1 MSFLATEGFTAPKRF
16 QVVRRIGAGGM
27 GVVYEALDRER
38 DLRVALK
45 HLAEP
50 SPATL
55 YLFKR
60 EFHALA
66 GIIHPNLVPL
76 YELISDGQQWF
87 FTMELIDGG
96 VDFMAHLRRDRA
108 AAVSE
113 AEQPTVPSA
122 PMPVPVVERLP
133 RGEPQGPPGGGLAVD
148 HGRLREAFT
157 QLATGV
163 AALHQAGKLHRDLKP
178 SNAMVRKDGRVVLV
192 DFGLVVEIS
201 AYAATPTDPAGPSAR
216 PSRSPLVPIATDA
229 QLAGSIAYMA
239 PEQAAGQALTCASD
253 WYAVGVMLF
262 EALTGRLPI
271 EGEPIVMW
279 NAKQF
284 VDAPAPSQLVRDVP
298 ADLDALCVDLL
309 RRDPAARP
317 SGAEVL
323 ARLAG
328 GAATAPAGIAPTA
341 PGTPHLAPFV
351 GRVAHLGKLHRAF
364 DEAAQGYAV
373 VCRVIGKSGA
383 GKTSLIHRFIDE
395 TALRR
400 EVTVLAGR
408 CYEQESVPYKTVDN
422 VVDALVSHLVRLPA
436 EDVAKL
442 LPANLSA
449 LTRVFP
455 AFERIA
461 TWSDALS
468 HAPYVHDPRELRK
481 LAFEV
486 MRELLVGVSR
496 RRPLLVYIDDVQWG
510 DVDGATLLA
519 GLLEPRAGLHM
530 LLVIAYRSED
540 EEVNPCLAA
549 LATSSAIR
557 AASQGGGTVIVDAL
571 TAAETCELALDLIGR
586 ETPGAAA
593 RAAWVVRESDG
604 NALFIHELVR
614 HLEAGFSA
622 AQAEGTPLDDVLWRR
637 VCRLPDDARRL
648 LEIIAVAGQ
657 PIRLRAAQEAADLPA
672 LPPEVVTGLRS
683 GQLVR
688 GTGPGLDDDVH
699 TFHDRIRE
707 SVVEHLT
714 AATRTAHHGRLAVTL
729 EAVGGVAPETI
740 AAHFYGA
747 GELGKAADY
756 YVAAADLAMRALA
769 FERAEGYYR
778 QAAELAQTDLAKAA
792 VWEKLV
798 HYYTNMARFA
808 DAYAVGR
815 KAVQRFGVDLPAKFI
830 PPLFLVDFV
839 RALVRL
845 RGRAPAR
852 LLELPTASDPQ
863 IETAVRLICVV
874 AKAAYQVRPELC
886 VAISTKV
893 VNLCLRHGNTRFS
906 AIGYLVF
913 GTIFQ
918 GGVLGRH
925 TTGHAFGRLALALVE
940 KYENTV
946 QLAEVA
952 FVVGYFGTSWLLP
965 ATEAEALWR
974 TAYDAG
980 QRTGDLFH
988 TGCACAGTVMSMMMR
1003 GAPMAEVREESER
1016 HVDFL
1021 QRRGLREPLAI
1032 LATVRRAR
1040 ALLGAPTGDETPC
1053 AEAALDEAAFE
1064 QRLAGFGSK
1073 HFAHFH
1079 YVLTA
1084 QVHYLLGNHDQAE
1097 LAARSSVGYLKKSP
1111 GMLHTAEHELWSALV
1126 AAAQVRRAAGVFR
1139 RAQLVRAAKRARKK
1153 LARWAAD
1160 CPDNFASKERLVAG
1174 ELARLRGDLAEAVRC
1189 YDAAVAAAD
1198 DAGHLHIAGL
1208 AHELAARV
1216 HTATG
1221 HPDTARR
1228 IAEAKR
1234 YYERWGAAGLS
1245 ASLEARIS
1253 A

>member
-16 QVVRRIGAGGM
+16 EVVRRIGAGGM

-66 GIIHPNLVPL
+66 GIVHPNLVPL

-87 FTMELIDGG
+87 FTMELIDQG
-96 VDFMAHLRRDRA
+96 VDFIAHLRKDRPR
-108 AAVSE
+108 AVSM
-113 AEQPTVPSA
+113 AEQLTLPSG
-122 PMPVPVVERLP
+122 PGPVTVVE
-133 RGEPQGPPGGGLAVD
+133 GPPLDQPARPASDEPAVD
-148 HGRLREAFT
+148 YGHLRDAFI

-178 SNAMVRKDGRVVLV
+178 SNAMVRQDGRVVLV

-201 AYAATPTDPAGPSAR
+201 AYAASSTDPAAR
-216 PSRSPLVPIATDA
+216 ASRSPLVPLATDA

-253 WYAVGVMLF
+253 WYAVGAMLF

-284 VDAPAPSQLVRDVP
+284 LDAPAPSQLVSDIP
-298 ADLDALCVDLL
+298 ADLDALCVELL

-328 GAATAPAGIAPTA
+328 GVAPGATGVAPALAT
-341 PGTPHLAPFV
+341 HLAPFV
-351 GRVAHLGKLHRAF
+351 GRVAHLDKLRRAF
-364 DEAAQGYAV
+364 DEAAGGHAV

-422 VVDALVSHLVRLPA
+422 VVDALASHLVRLPA
-436 EDVAKL
+436 DDVARL
-442 LPANLSA
+442 LPANLPA

-461 TWSDALS
+461 TWSDATYHAS
-468 HAPYVHDPRELRK
+468 HVHDPRELRQ
-481 LAFEV
+481 LAFEAL
-486 MRELLVGVSR
+486 RELLVGVSR

-557 AASQGGGTVIVDAL
+557 AASQPGGTVIVDAL

-593 RAAWVVRESDG
+593 RAAWVVRESFGD
-604 NALFIHELVR
+604 ALFIHELVR
-614 HLEAGFSA
+614 HLEAGFSTA
-622 AQAEGTPLDDVLWRR
+622 SAEGTPLDDVLWRR

-657 PIRLRAAQEAADLPA
+657 PIRLRTAQEAADLPA
-672 LPPEVVTGLRS
+672 LPPEVVTGLRA

-688 GTGPGLDDDVH
+688 GTGPSLDDDIH

-707 SVVEHLT
+707 SVVAHLPED
-714 AATRTAHHGRLAVTL
+714 TRKAHHARLAVTL
-729 EAVGGVAPETI
+729 EAAGGVAPETI
-740 AAHFYGA
+740 AAHFHGA

-792 VWEKLV
+792 VWEKMI

-815 KAVQRFGVDLPAKFI
+815 TAVERFGVALPARFI
-830 PPLFLVDFV
+830 PPVFLVDFV
-839 RALVRL
+839 RASIRL
-845 RGRAPAR
+845 RGREPAR
-852 LLELPTASDPQ
+852 LLELPAVSDPR
-863 IETAVRLICVV
+863 IEAAVRLICVV
-874 AKAAYQVRPELC
+874 AKAAYQLRPELC

-893 VNLCLRHGNTRFS
+893 VNLCLRYGNTRHS
-906 AIGYLVF
+906 AIAYLVF

-925 TTGHAFGRLALALVE
+925 ETGHAFGRLALALVE
-940 KYENTV
+940 KYENTAH
-946 QLAEVA
+946 LSEVA
-952 FVVGYFGTSWLLP
+952 FVVGYFGISWLRP

-980 QRTGDLFH
+980 QRTDDLFH

-1003 GAPMAEVREESER
+1003 GAPLAEVREESER

-1021 QRRGLREPLAI
+1021 QRRGLREPLAV

-1040 ALLGAPTGDETPC
+1040 ALLGAPAGDETPC
-1053 AEAALDEAAFE
+1053 VEAELDEAAFE
-1064 QRLAGFGSK
+1064 RRLAGFGSK
-1073 HFAHFH
+1073 HFVHFH
-1079 YVLTA
+1079 YVLLA
-1084 QVHYLLGNHDQAE
+1084 GVHYLLGNHDKAA
-1097 LAARSSVGYLKKSP
+1097 LAVRTSASYLKESP
-1111 GMLHTAEHELWSALV
+1111 GMLHTAEHELWSALI

-1139 RAQLVRAAKRARKK
+1139 RAQLVRAAKRARRK

-1160 CPDNFASKERLVAG
+1160 CPENFASKERLVAG
-1174 ELARLRGDLAEAVRC
+1174 ELARLRGDAAEAVRC
-1189 YDAAVAAAD
+1189 YAAAVAAAE

-1208 AHELAARV
+1208 AHELAASV
-1216 HTATG
+1216 HAATG
-1221 HPDTARR
+1221 HPDAARR
-1228 IAEAKR
+1228 VEDAKR
-1234 YYERWGAAGLS
+1234 YYDRWGATLLS
-1245 ASLEARIS
+1245 AGVEVRIS